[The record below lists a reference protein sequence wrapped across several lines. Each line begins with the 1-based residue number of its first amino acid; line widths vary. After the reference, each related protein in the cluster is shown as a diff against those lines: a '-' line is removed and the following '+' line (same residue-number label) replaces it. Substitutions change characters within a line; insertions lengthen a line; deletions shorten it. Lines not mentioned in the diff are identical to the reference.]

1 MELGNSPTSFELCL
15 PLFDCLY
22 KPHVLTYNM
31 YVTIISLHLYKLL
44 NSYLL
49 EDKVPYEKLAATD
62 KERYNRE
69 MEVYNASL
77 KVDDVKSSSSTKKK
91 KQKKTSPKKKKQQSK
106 KEAGYNH
113 VGSIEHAYNLPPS
126 PQKMKE
132 AAAAKNN
139 KLNSSIAKKVV
150 GDKVPSIMPQR
161 EYFLKL
167 SREKKQQQKLVV
179 GDGSGL
185 KDKKASPFLLDANVA
200 KGLSE
205 IFKAGELD
213 EPPAP
218 SLADNDTPNKGS
230 SVDNKQKENHANT
243 AAGGDDDSSTASS
256 DSILNEEKGLQSSR
270 KLDYDDLELDNAT
283 EKKAGVKMEIEGH
296 EDSNMKIKGGDEKQL
311 DRSASTATAVAN
323 NLDVDGKMNGID
335 SAAVQS
341 GKATQVT
348 AKKDKETK
356 HLPREVVAT
365 LEPSSTTSATVSNMK
380 QNRVSIEPGDLPST
394 PSKIKP
400 SASVQNTWTLNL
412 RPMSKEDTDSLFT
425 EKKITYEEPDYL
437 LPGGREYCVERKVI
451 EKSVSDTNHQ
461 AKVVLGRNRNTG
473 IEWGAVSRA
482 LCEVCLTS
490 QSFGSPS
497 DEVYS
502 VSSKLQLTMKKPAQE
517 HAVHLNGRRV
527 DSKVGVTTELKDGD
541 ILSLYG
547 PLGFAYRVQYERMI

>member
-1 MELGNSPTSFELCL
+1 VITCIFQHSIVSAANPELSSRE
-15 PLFDCLY
+15 
-22 KPHVLTYNM
+22 
-31 YVTIISLHLYKLL
+31 VTKKVGEIWGRLSA
-44 NSYLL
+44 

-62 KERYNRE
+62 KERCNRE

-77 KVDDVKSSSSTKKK
+77 KVDGDISTTKKK
-91 KQKKTSPKKKKQQSK
+91 KQKKASPKKKNQAK
-106 KEAGYNH
+106 KKYNYE
-113 VGSIEHAYNLPPS
+113 GSIEHAFGAPPS

-132 AAAAKNN
+132 AAAAKSN
-139 KLNSSIAKKVV
+139 KLNSSIVKKVV
-150 GDKVPSIMPQR
+150 GDKVPSIMPQK

-185 KDKKASPFLLDANVA
+185 RDKKASPFLLDANVA

-218 SLADNDTPNKGS
+218 SLDSTDTPTKKTL
-230 SVDNKQKENHANT
+230 VDNKQKENHANT
-243 AAGGDDDSSTASS
+243 AAGGDDDSSEASS
-256 DSILNEEKGLQSSR
+256 DSILNEEKGLQSGSSR

-283 EKKAGVKMEIEGH
+283 EKRAGVKMEIEGH
-296 EDSNMKIKGGDEKQL
+296 EDSNMKIKGGDE
-311 DRSASTATAVAN
+311 
-323 NLDVDGKMNGID
+323 DVDGKMNGID

-341 GKATQVT
+341 GKATQVI